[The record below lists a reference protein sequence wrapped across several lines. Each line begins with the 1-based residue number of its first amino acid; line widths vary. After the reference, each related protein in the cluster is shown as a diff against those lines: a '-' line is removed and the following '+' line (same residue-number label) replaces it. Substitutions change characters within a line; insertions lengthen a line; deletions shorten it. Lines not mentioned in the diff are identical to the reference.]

1 MDNDKMPTVEEEFLD
16 ALDVLWRQH
25 GNDDPGYK
33 AMLPFAKR
41 IGELQAECNGLNG
54 AGAEREARLIA
65 RVTEL
70 QAEVERL
77 RADLEDAV
85 NTATGMV
92 FTQSEMRKRL
102 ASAYAERDALA
113 KDAARY
119 RWLRKR
125 WGRVAEEYEGDR
137 MTFIGREKNDGEGWY
152 TDPDSVDAAIDA
164 AMAEG
169 ER

>member
-33 AMLPFAKR
+33 AMMPFVKQIA
-41 IGELQAECNGLNG
+41 ELQ
-54 AGAEREARLIA
+54 
-65 RVTEL
+65 
-70 QAEVERL
+70 
-77 RADLEDAV
+77 
-85 NTATGMV
+85 
-92 FTQSEMRKRL
+92 
-102 ASAYAERDALA
+102 AERDALA

-119 RWLRKR
+119 RWLRER
-125 WGRVAEEYEGDR
+125 WGRVAEEYEDDR
-137 MTFIGREKNDGEGWY
+137 MTFIGREKFDGEGWY

-164 AMAEG
+164 AMDEG